1 MVDTLLLI
9 LYALI
14 GVVMAIAGIEAFRA
28 KDNPARI

>member
-14 GVVMAIAGIEAFRA
+14 GVVMAIAGIEEIGRA
-28 KDNPARI
+28 HV